1 MTHRNNV
8 VAIIEARMTSSRLP
22 GKHLLEA
29 NGKPMIMHLVD
40 RLKQVSMIDQ
50 IVIATTTNVTDE
62 PLVKLAKD
70 AAIGVFRGSEEDVM
84 GRVLGASEAFSADVV
99 CEVTGDCPII
109 DPALVNQVIETYLI
123 NDADYVNNGKHGIPG
138 GMNAQ
143 VFSWLALKR
152 SYEMTSDP
160 LDREHV
166 TLHIKRHPELFRAIY
181 LVADKS
187 NRWPELELTLDEQ
200 DDYILIK
207 RVIEHFGIGNQFFTC
222 SEVINL
228 MREKSDWIKINAHVQ
243 RKGDS

>member
-1 MTHRNNV
+1 MKDHKKV

-29 NGKPMIMHLVD
+29 NGKPMLMHLID
-40 RLKQVSMIDQ
+40 RLKQVTLIDQ
-50 IVIATTTNVTDE
+50 IVIATTTNATDE
-62 PLVKLAKD
+62 PLVELANE
-70 AAIGVFRGSEEDVM
+70 AGVGVFRGSEADVM
-84 GRVLGASEAFSADVV
+84 GRVVGAGEAFSADVV

-109 DPALVNQVIETYLI
+109 DPVLVSQVIETYLI
-123 NDADYVNNGKHGIPG
+123 NDADYVNNGRYGVPG

-152 SYEMTSDP
+152 SYEMTGES

-181 LVADKS
+181 LVAAKH

-207 RVIEHFGIGNQFFTC
+207 RIIEHFGNDNQFFSC
-222 SEVINL
+222 ADVINL
-228 MREKSDWIKINAHVQ
+228 MQEKPDWLKINAAVQ
-243 RKGDS
+243 RKGDT